1 MMKAASKAA
10 GSDKAKAKLPKTT
23 STVEK
28 VMKFTPAKKSVQKG
42 KQSTSGKK
50 PAASPGGKKST
61 VGTTDQMTMQ
71 TLKKFIQYQKGGK
84 KAATVLG
91 KKTAGGKKS
100 ATK

>member
-1 MMKAASKAA
+1 MPATAR
-10 GSDKAKAKLPKTT
+10 
-23 STVEK
+23 TVEK
-28 VMKFTPAKKSVQKG
+28 VMKFTPGKKPVKG

-50 PAASPGGKKST
+50 PAASPGGKKSA

-91 KKTAGGKKS
+91 KKNAAGKKS